1 LTGLIDIPGY
11 AFKSK
16 HRKNVARMRSGGI
29 LSGFRENLVNHVQIL
44 ENECEFVLWVKID
57 GKVFNLEQPVIF
69 GTIYIPP
76 EYTRY
81 SSDEAFNSFINIF
94 TF

>member
-1 LTGLIDIPGY
+1 
-11 AFKSK
+11 
-16 HRKNVARMRSGGI
+16 M
-29 LSGFRENLVNHVQIL
+29 
-44 ENECEFVLWVKID
+44 ECEFVLWVKIN

-81 SSDEAFNSFINIF
+81 SSDEAFNQIEHEFSGMFRFSKIPA
-94 TF
+94 

>member
-1 LTGLIDIPGY
+1 
-11 AFKSK
+11 
-16 HRKNVARMRSGGI
+16 MRSGGI
-29 LSGFRENLVNHVQIL
+29 LLGFRGNLVNHVQIL

-69 GTIYIPP
+69 GTIYSI
-76 EYTRY
+76 
-81 SSDEAFNSFINIF
+81 FIFSFINIF

>member
-1 LTGLIDIPGY
+1 
-11 AFKSK
+11 
-16 HRKNVARMRSGGI
+16 
-29 LSGFRENLVNHVQIL
+29 VNYVQIL

-81 SSDEAFNSFINIF
+81 SSVFKFRFETTTIQIE
-94 TF
+94 

>member
-1 LTGLIDIPGY
+1 
-11 AFKSK
+11 
-16 HRKNVARMRSGGI
+16 M
-29 LSGFRENLVNHVQIL
+29 FRL

-81 SSDEAFNSFINIF
+81 SSDEASCTVKF
-94 TF
+94 TTILKNMGY